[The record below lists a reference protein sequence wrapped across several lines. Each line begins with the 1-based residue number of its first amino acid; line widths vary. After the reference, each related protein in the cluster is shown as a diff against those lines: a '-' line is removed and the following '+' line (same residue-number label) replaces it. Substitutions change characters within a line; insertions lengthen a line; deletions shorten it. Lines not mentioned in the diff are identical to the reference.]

1 MSADATLF
9 PWSAPIPQTGS
20 TQAVPGDTLIT
31 ARELRE
37 RVAELGA
44 EITRDYA
51 GRDLVLVGVLKGVFV
66 FMADLMRAIRL
77 PLSVDFLAISQ
88 YRPGDR
94 GVRLVKDLDRP
105 IAGRHVLLV
114 EDIIDTGLTA
124 AYLVRTLQARRPASL
139 KMCILLDRPRRR
151 LIDIPVA
158 YRGFEI
164 PDAFVVGYG
173 MDYKQQ
179 FRNLPYV
186 ALLRGVNG
194 HNG

>member
-1 MSADATLF
+1 MTAAF
-9 PWSAPIPQTGS
+9 PWSALATPTTS
-20 TQAVPGDTLIT
+20 TEAVPGDTLIT
-31 ARELRE
+31 VHDLRE

-66 FMADLMRAIRL
+66 FMADLMREVELALNI
-77 PLSVDFLAISQ
+77 DFLAISQ
-88 YRPGDR
+88 YRPGER
-94 GVRLVKDLDRP
+94 GVRLVKDLDHP

-114 EDIIDTGLTA
+114 EDVIDTGMTA
-124 AYLVRTLQARRPASL
+124 SYIVRTLQARRPASL
-139 KMCILLDRPRRR
+139 KMCVLLDRPRRR

-164 PDAFVVGYG
+164 PDSFVVGYG

-179 FRNLPYV
+179 FRNLPHV
-186 ALLRGVNG
+186 ALLRSSNG
-194 HNG
+194 SYG